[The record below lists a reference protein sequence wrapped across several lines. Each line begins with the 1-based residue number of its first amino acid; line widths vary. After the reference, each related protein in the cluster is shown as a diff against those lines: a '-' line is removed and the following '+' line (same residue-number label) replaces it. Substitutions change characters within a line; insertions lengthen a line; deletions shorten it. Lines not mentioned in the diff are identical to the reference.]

1 MLEPS
6 FRPWKGCPFLQ
17 QPLPHPQPSTN
28 LGRERALGKQR
39 SSRTSPRDSRP
50 LFVMKTPLSA
60 AWSGGDP
67 TFSAHTEQPP
77 LKHFLC
83 QLIEETA
90 SHREP
95 KLSRTS
101 TAKTRE
107 TPSACELL
115 SSLSTSFTSKTQTSQ
130 TEFAQIPLTRL
141 WMQGLQCS
149 AVRRSRHSASLPITP
164 GVYT

>member
-1 MLEPS
+1 M
-6 FRPWKGCPFLQ
+6 
-17 QPLPHPQPSTN
+17 PLPATTLASPPTQHEPGKGEGTWETKKQP
-28 LGRERALGKQR
+28 
-39 SSRTSPRDSRP
+39 
-50 LFVMKTPLSA
+50 
-60 AWSGGDP
+60 
-67 TFSAHTEQPP
+67 HQPP
-77 LKHFLC
+77 RQQTIICHENPFISSLVRRRPHFLC

-101 TAKTRE
+101 TAKTQE

-130 TEFAQIPLTRL
+130 TEFAQIPLIRL